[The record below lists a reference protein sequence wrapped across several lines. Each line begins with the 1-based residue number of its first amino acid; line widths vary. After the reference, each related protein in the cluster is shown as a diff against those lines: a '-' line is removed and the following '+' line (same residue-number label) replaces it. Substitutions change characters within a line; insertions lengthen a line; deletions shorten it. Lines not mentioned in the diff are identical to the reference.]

1 VEAVVIFPEKRA
13 TRFLESVNPDLYVKG
28 GDYQADQLDKDEL
41 EAVNKGG
48 GQVQVLGHTDNEPI
62 NNAQF
67 PSNQALSQVRAQRA
81 MNILVAANGSA
92 NRFTARGVADAE
104 PIAPN
109 TTEAGRAENR
119 RIEIILLR
127 RAR

>member
-1 VEAVVIFPEKRA
+1 MRIRNRGMFASGSATVEQR
-13 TRFLESVNPDLYVKG
+13 
-28 GDYQADQLDKDEL
+28 YQDILRRIGEALKDEP
-41 EAVNKGG
+41 

-92 NRFTARGVADAE
+92 SRFTARGVADAE